1 MAKSRPHVILSAAIS
16 VDGKIA
22 TKTGDSNL
30 SSKIDKIRV
39 HKLRSKVDA
48 ILIGQ
53 NTLRRDD
60 PILSVRYA
68 KGKNPIRIILDSRG
82 KISSKSKIIKTCN
95 KIPTILAVS
104 KNISNKNLQR
114 LKKYPLEIIVTGENK
129 VNLKQLLK
137 QLEKRKIKKLL
148 LEGGGTV
155 NWEFIKQGLFDEII
169 VTVTPF
175 LIGGIKSISLVQ
187 GFGVSKISKS
197 TKLKLK
203 KIKQQKN
210 ELVLHY
216 IKLWYFILKSQIV
229 TLDLTSKF
237 LY

>member
-16 VDGKIA
+16 IDGKIA

-53 NTLRRDD
+53 NTLQRDD
-60 PILSVRYA
+60 PVLSVRYA
-68 KGKNPIRIILDSRG
+68 KGRNPIRIILDSRG

-216 IKLWYFILKSQIV
+216 TKL
-229 TLDLTSKF
+229 
-237 LY
+237 

>member
-16 VDGKIA
+16 IDGKIA

-39 HKLRSKVDA
+39 HKLRSIVDA

-104 KNISNKNLQR
+104 KNISDKNLQR

-175 LIGGIKSISLVQ
+175 LIGGTKSISLVQ
-187 GFGVSKISKS
+187 GLGFLKISKS

-216 IKLWYFILKSQIV
+216 TKL
-229 TLDLTSKF
+229 
-237 LY
+237 

>member
-53 NTLRRDD
+53 NTFRRDD

-68 KGKNPIRIILDSRG
+68 KGRNPIRIILDSRG

-114 LKKYPLEIIVTGENK
+114 LKKYPLEIIIAGENK

-175 LIGGIKSISLVQ
+175 LIGGTKSISLVQ
-187 GFGVSKISKS
+187 GLGFSKISKS

-216 IKLWYFILKSQIV
+216 TKL
-229 TLDLTSKF
+229 
-237 LY
+237 

>member
-16 VDGKIA
+16 IDGKIA

-68 KGKNPIRIILDSRG
+68 KGRNPIRIILDSRG

-175 LIGGIKSISLVQ
+175 LIGGTKSISLVQ
-187 GFGVSKISKS
+187 GLGFLKISKS

-216 IKLWYFILKSQIV
+216 TKL
-229 TLDLTSKF
+229 
-237 LY
+237 